1 MSENTCVRLL
11 KTLSSPLEHISEES
25 VADFTGQLLRAGAIF
40 VMGAGRSGLTGKFF
54 AMRLMHLGK
63 RAHVV
68 GDTTTP
74 AISRADLLVCIS
86 GSGNTVSVVH
96 AATIAKQK
104 GASVA
109 AITSDPASRL
119 AGLSDCVVRIDSA
132 LLPGTCAEL
141 FGGNN
146 GGAEGLN
153 VIPMGT
159 LFELCALLVLE
170 SIIAGLILEC
180 VIPES
185 EMKQRHANME

>member
-1 MSENTCVRLL
+1 VRLL
-11 KTLSSPLEHISEES
+11 RTLSSPLEHISDEA
-25 VADFTGQLLRAGAIF
+25 VADFTDHLLRAGAIF
-40 VMGAGRSGLTGKFF
+40 VTGAGRSGLTGKFF

-63 RAHVV
+63 RVHVV

-74 AISRADLLVCIS
+74 SISRADLLVCIS

-96 AATIAKQK
+96 AATIAKQN

-109 AITSDPASRL
+109 AITSNSTSRL
-119 AGLSDCVVRIDSA
+119 AELSDCVMRIYTAD
-132 LLPGTCAEL
+132 LPSTCADL
-141 FGGNN
+141 FGGDN

-170 SIIAGLILEC
+170 SVIAGIILEC
-180 VIPES
+180 VIPGI
-185 EMKQRHANME
+185 EMKQRHANIE